1 MGTPLVGTAIITG
14 GNGSLGSEIAVAIAK
29 TQPFVHLLLLA
40 RDIRSESVQNV
51 RERIRLIGPRSIEVA
66 RVDLASFNSVASFAE
81 NTVERVHSKDIPPV
95 TLLINCAAMSSYVT
109 DQVTR
114 DGHDPVYQTNCIA
127 PFLLTVSLLE
137 AFRAG
142 DGTPNGGAR
151 VINIGC
157 SSISKGSLGYFEDE
171 DQASHVGRSGTPLSA
186 KDALARV
193 GSSKLI
199 MSAAMY
205 ALRRSLVLTGNIS
218 LNIYTL
224 DPGGMVGESHLV
236 ADVPLS
242 IRMAHQTK
250 SGLRPFLR
258 VFSKSA
264 INKVSV
270 PAKVIAKVAFQSD
283 TVENWGRE
291 RYYILDSEYE
301 AGSVIPA
308 LRDPPQMEALLN
320 KLMRQVEVG
329 VKGMGSP
336 ESRISRNGEEKSWK
350 KRYIGCKRAVVVLTG
365 RIREVTMRSR
375 GAKLKLTDG
384 ITLPGLPSPFV
395 CDRRFAY
402 KNFADDNDTTQ
413 QPLTHYAHW
422 GPQRHHHAFANG
434 YSAYPRGGQGGT
446 FSISPHRF
454 QPRPQPA
461 LRRRRQL
468 FQRLCFIAGVSLFV
482 LLLIFPSWRASIL
495 PVLSLGLL
503 SSSPEDLH
511 IQTVRYY
518 DLVKMQG
525 TASGWENGERV
536 LMCTPLRDAASHLP
550 MFFSHLRNLTY
561 PHHLIDLA
569 FLVSDSKDGTM
580 EMLSQMLEELQHDPD
595 RDMSFGEIS
604 VIQKDFGQKVN
615 QDVESRHGFAAQAG
629 RRKLMAQAR
638 NWLLSATL
646 RPTHSWVYWRD
657 ADVLTA
663 PSTII
668 EDLMRHDRDVIVP
681 NVWRPLPDWLGG
693 EQPYDLNSWQESET
707 ALALADTLD
716 EDAVIV
722 EGYAEYATWRPHL
735 AYLRDPYG
743 DPDMEMELD
752 GVGGVS
758 ILAKAKVFRSGV
770 HFPAFSFEKHAETEA
785 FGKMARRMGFSVIG
799 LPHYTIWHLYEPS
812 VDDLRH
818 MEEMEQERKQ
828 REEEERVQSERA
840 ERNKAMFQDPK
851 IESEIDNAFVRDSME
866 EAAREQPARQ
876 VSTPQDPEDSSA
888 AAGEPAT
895 AKGKAD
901 DVHEQQGNL
910 AKNDE
915 AAKSS

>member
-1 MGTPLVGTAIITG
+1 MATPLVGTAIITG
-14 GNGSLGSEIAVAIAK
+14 ANGSLGSEIAVAIAK
-29 TQPFVHLLLLA
+29 TQPYVHLLLIA
-40 RDIRSESVQNV
+40 RDIRSESVKEV
-51 RERIRLIGPRSIEVA
+51 RERIRLVGPRSIEFVK
-66 RVDLASFNSVASFAE
+66 VDLTSFNSVVSFSDI
-81 NTVERVHSKDIPPV
+81 TVERVRNREIPPV
-95 TLLINCAAMSSYVT
+95 TLLINCAAISSYVT
-109 DQVTR
+109 EQVTR

-157 SSISKGSLGYFEDE
+157 SSISKGSFDYFDSPDPSVSVRPGE
-171 DQASHVGRSGTPLSA
+171 ALSA
-186 KDALARV
+186 KEAAKRF
-193 GSSKLI
+193 GSSKLL

-218 LNIYTL
+218 LNVYTL
-224 DPGGMVGESHLV
+224 DPGALTSESHWEN
-236 ADVPLS
+236 AAPLS
-242 IRMAHQTK
+242 VKMAHQTR

-264 INKVSV
+264 INKASV
-270 PAKVIAKVAFQSD
+270 PAKVIAKVAFRAD

-308 LRDPPQMEALLN
+308 MRDPQQMDALL
-320 KLMRQVEVG
+320 KKMLQQVEIG
-329 VKGMGSP
+329 VKGMG
-336 ESRISRNGEEKSWK
+336 
-350 KRYIGCKRAVVVLTG
+350 
-365 RIREVTMRSR
+365 
-375 GAKLKLTDG
+375 
-384 ITLPGLPSPFV
+384 
-395 CDRRFAY
+395 
-402 KNFADDNDTTQ
+402 
-413 QPLTHYAHW
+413 
-422 GPQRHHHAFANG
+422 
-434 YSAYPRGGQGGT
+434 
-446 FSISPHRF
+446 F
-454 QPRPQPA
+454 QPRSHPS

-468 FQRLCFIAGVSLFV
+468 LQRTCLFSGIAFF
-482 LLLIFPSWRASIL
+482 LLILIFPSWRASIL

-503 SSSPEDLH
+503 SSPDHLQ

-518 DLVKMQG
+518 DLAKVKG
-525 TASGWENGERV
+525 SASGWEHGDRV

-569 FLVSDSKDGTM
+569 FLVSDSKDSTN
-580 EMLSQMLEELQHDPD
+580 EMLLEMLEDLQHDADQDIP
-595 RDMSFGEIS
+595 FGEIS
-604 VIQKDFGQKVN
+604 VIQKDFGQQVT

-646 RPTHSWVYWRD
+646 RPTHAWVYWRD

-663 PSTII
+663 PSTIL
-668 EDLMRHDRDVIVP
+668 EDLMRHDKDVIVP
-681 NVWRPLPDWLGG
+681 NVWRPLPEWLGG

-707 ALALADTLD
+707 ALALAETLD

-752 GVGGVS
+752 GIGGVS
-758 ILAKAKVFRSGV
+758 ILAKAKVFRAGV
-770 HFPAFSFEKHAETEA
+770 HFPAFSFERHAETEG
-785 FGKMARRMGFSVIG
+785 FGKMAKRMGFSVVG

-812 VDDLRH
+812 VDDLKH
-818 MEEMEQERKQ
+818 EEEMEKERIAKEAEEKARTE
-828 REEEERVQSERA
+828 REQRA
-840 ERNKAMFQDPK
+840 ETYFKDPK
-851 IESEIDNAFVRDSME
+851 IEAEIDNAFVQDSVKE
-866 EAAREQPARQ
+866 EEGKQNKDTQRSTSDSKDPTNAEDDDLTEVKDQKKPAQ
-876 VSTPQDPEDSSA
+876 QAQKPP
-888 AAGEPAT
+888 
-895 AKGKAD
+895 AKGAAD
-901 DVHEQQGNL
+901 T
-910 AKNDE
+910 E
-915 AAKSS
+915 ADADSKK